1 MSAPLNRED
10 EVYRAVEAGELTI
23 DSDGRIWRIGARR
36 GDRWGGTTRLI
47 PCEPRRAEHATGTY
61 LQVRVMFQGIRVHA
75 MAHRLVW
82 FHFHGPIPSGLT
94 VNHKNGTKTDNRPSN
109 LELAT
114 PLEQVLHARKVL
126 RRGKLD
132 QFGTRNAMAQLTTE
146 QVQEICARRADGEL
160 LRVLAADYGV
170 REQTISRIARGDR
183 RSRG

>member
-1 MSAPLNRED
+1 
-10 EVYRAVEAGELTI
+10 
-23 DSDGRIWRIGARR
+23 
-36 GDRWGGTTRLI
+36 
-47 PCEPRRAEHATGTY
+47 
-61 LQVRVMFQGIRVHA
+61 MFESVRVHA

-82 FHFHGPIPSGLT
+82 LHLHGPIPSGLT

-114 PLEQVLHARKVL
+114 ALEQAHHARQVL

-132 QFGTRNAMAQLTTE
+132 QFGTRNAMVKLTTE
-146 QVQEICARRADGEL
+146 QVQAICSRRADGEL
-160 LRVLAADYGV
+160 IRVLAADYGV